1 MQYTTVLSPHCPPRS
16 KTLFLQQ
23 EGAESM
29 WQQWAN
35 TLRFRFEYILKAEVD
50 IDYIKPKDL

>member
-1 MQYTTVLSPHCPPRS
+1 MQYTTVLSPHRS
-16 KTLFLQQ
+16 KILILQQ